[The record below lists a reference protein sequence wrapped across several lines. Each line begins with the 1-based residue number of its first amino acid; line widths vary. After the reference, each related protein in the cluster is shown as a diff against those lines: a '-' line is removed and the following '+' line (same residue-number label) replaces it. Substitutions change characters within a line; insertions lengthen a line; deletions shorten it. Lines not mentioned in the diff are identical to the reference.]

1 MNELQNPTR
10 RAGEW
15 AEAYGS
21 LGQTAEIRLM
31 SLPVDILD
39 PWKSAEGKRQPFKPY
54 SKEKLEELAESIRKN
69 GVIEPLCVRP
79 KADGRFEIIAGHNR
93 LSAAKLAG
101 LSTVPVQIRQLS
113 NEDAAVLLVDSNFQH
128 REILLP
134 SEKAFGYKLKLDAM
148 KRQGQRTD
156 LTSRQVGEKLLSVTQ
171 ISRDSNESE
180 RKIQRYIRLTY
191 LIPSLLD
198 MVDAGK
204 LKVNPG
210 VELSYL
216 TGDEQEILFRLMD
229 FAACKAPSLTQAGQL
244 RGLSKN
250 NMLDEDTIL
259 GIMVKH
265 PKAPDIRLPS
275 ERIRSF
281 FPANATQKQIED
293 TICDALYQRQ
303 KGIRSMV
310 SRYKCL
316 KSDYSRLESRC
327 AQLEAESR
335 ELFELR
341 NECAKLR
348 GENMAM
354 RKHLH
359 IGD

>member
-1 MNELQNPTR
+1 MNELQNQTR

-21 LGQTAEIRLM
+21 LGQTAEVRLM
-31 SLPVDILD
+31 MLPVDMLD
-39 PWKSAEGKRQPFKPY
+39 PWESAEGKRQPFKPY
-54 SKEKLEELAESIRKN
+54 TTEKLEKLAESIREN

-93 LSAAKLAG
+93 LAAAKLAG

-113 NEDAAVLLVDSNFQH
+113 NEGAAVLLVDSNFQH
-128 REILLP
+128 RETLLP
-134 SEKAFGYKLKLDAM
+134 SEKAFGYKIKLDAM

-216 TGDEQEILFRLMD
+216 TGDEQEILFRLID
-229 FAACKAPSLTQAGQL
+229 TAACKAPSLTQAGQL

-259 GIMVKH
+259 GIMVKQL
-265 PKAPDIRLPS
+265 KDPDIRLPS

-281 FPANATQKQIED
+281 FPPNASPKTMEEEI
-293 TICDALYQRQ
+293 IAALTAY
-303 KGIRSMV
+303 
-310 SRYKCL
+310 
-316 KSDYSRLESRC
+316 
-327 AQLEAESR
+327 
-335 ELFELR
+335 
-341 NECAKLR
+341 
-348 GENMAM
+348 
-354 RKHLH
+354 RKRR
-359 IGD
+359 D